1 MVEGTPTPT
10 PRLEGTANL
19 SAHLIV
25 AHAMRHTCLL
35 HRPVENVDR
44 IVFRADASYFFVF
57 TAFPP

>member
-1 MVEGTPTPT
+1 MLNVIEDAFEMVEGTPTPT

-35 HRPVENVDR
+35 HRPVEKC
-44 IVFRADASYFFVF
+44 
-57 TAFPP
+57 